1 MIPMHRKARPCPLLS
16 RNPHLLQAV
25 FRGTFLQRP
34 GRGCRA
40 DRRRRVF
47 WALPQKAW
55 ANGRFPLCFPA
66 PAGLGAKRWGFALP
80 PCAAVTPQP
89 PVPAPPVVRRREWSP
104 CPARPRPSA
113 VRRASGLRRGG
124 TLPRRRGRFPPSP
137 PCAGACPWPAQSG
150 SAPAQGYAPGN
161 RF

>member
-1 MIPMHRKARPCPLLS
+1 MIPMHRKARPCPLPS
-16 RNPHLLQAV
+16 RKPHLLQAV
-25 FRGTFLQRP
+25 FRGTSSS
-34 GRGCRA
+34 GRAGAAAQTGAGAFFGRSLKKHGQAAGC
-40 DRRRRVF
+40 
-47 WALPQKAW
+47 
-55 ANGRFPLCFPA
+55 PA

-104 CPARPRPSA
+104 CPARPRPTA

>member
-1 MIPMHRKARPCPLLS
+1 MIPMHRKARPCPLPS
-16 RNPHLLQAV
+16 RKPHLLQAV
-25 FRGTFLQRP
+25 FRGTSSS
-34 GRGCRA
+34 GRAGAAAQTGAGAFFGRSLKKHGQTDGFPSA
-40 DRRRRVF
+40 SLHLPV
-47 WALPQKAW
+47 WGQSGGAL
-55 ANGRFPLCFPA
+55 R
-66 PAGLGAKRWGFALP
+66 P

>member
-1 MIPMHRKARPCPLLS
+1 MIPMHRKARPCPLPS
-16 RNPHLLQAV
+16 RKPHLLQAV
-25 FRGTFLQRP
+25 FRGTSSS
-34 GRGCRA
+34 GRAGA
-40 DRRRRVF
+40 AAQTGAGAF
-47 WALPQKAW
+47 F
-55 ANGRFPLCFPA
+55 GRTLKKHGQAAGFPA

-80 PCAAVTPQP
+80 PVQQSRRSLRSPLPQSSGAGNGARAPQGPGP
-89 PVPAPPVVRRREWSP
+89 PQ
-104 CPARPRPSA
+104 SA
-113 VRRASGLRRGG
+113 GPSGLRRRG

>member
-1 MIPMHRKARPCPLLS
+1 MIPMHRKARPCPLPS
-16 RNPHLLQAV
+16 RKTHVLQAV

-34 GRGCRA
+34 GRAAAQTGAGAFFGRSLKKHGQTDGSPPLFCACRSVA
-40 DRRRRVF
+40 
-47 WALPQKAW
+47 K
-55 ANGRFPLCFPA
+55 GR
-66 PAGLGAKRWGFALP
+66 GFALP

-89 PVPAPPVVRRREWSP
+89 PVPAPPAVRHREWSP
-104 CPARPRPSA
+104 CPARPRPTA